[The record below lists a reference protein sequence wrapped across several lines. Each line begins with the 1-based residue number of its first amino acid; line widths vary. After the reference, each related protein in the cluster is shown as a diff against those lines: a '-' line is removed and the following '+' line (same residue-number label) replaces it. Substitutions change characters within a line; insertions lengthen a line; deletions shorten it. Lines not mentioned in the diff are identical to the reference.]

1 MSPSE
6 LKLAKYEK
14 QAQYKEKLIREMKE
28 SRKPKKMQ
36 SFREPR
42 SAAPMFGRMKTFKIN
57 KIKSESPD
65 GVDGRNISSSFS
77 PMAMRKSTV
86 IAGKKQIMIPKRG

>member
-28 SRKPKKMQ
+28 KSKPKKMQ

-42 SAAPMFGRMKTFKIN
+42 SAMPMFGRMKTFKIS
-57 KIKSESPD
+57 K
-65 GVDGRNISSSFS
+65 
-77 PMAMRKSTV
+77 
-86 IAGKKQIMIPKRG
+86 